1 MFTMLI
7 QCAVNKLNSSLKYS
21 AVLVLLQHDN
31 SLLLFFFGSFPFRL
45 FLLVF
50 VAFISHTFWSI
61 WPCFVCSIKLFCQST
76 RCILIQ
82 LFTAKPLV
90 PSSYMWKG
98 FEGRLFLHCSSTECE
113 KWPNDPMTQW
123 PEPFWKW
130 QRNIQRASRC
140 TRRWWWRPVLVDGWI
155 GPGECLVESQPF
167 EWLSLLLS
175 ILPHPSAVC
184 TQPFS
189 VENSGVYCHRTNRS
203 CQDTAY
209 SYLLKLWQIW
219 TWCHAIVE
227 HHVFHMILIQYWSIW
242 DIIYCGF

>member
-1 MFTMLI
+1 
-7 QCAVNKLNSSLKYS
+7 
-21 AVLVLLQHDN
+21 
-31 SLLLFFFGSFPFRL
+31 
-45 FLLVF
+45 
-50 VAFISHTFWSI
+50 
-61 WPCFVCSIKLFCQST
+61 
-76 RCILIQ
+76 
-82 LFTAKPLV
+82 
-90 PSSYMWKG
+90 MWK
-98 FEGRLFLHCSSTECE
+98 
-113 KWPNDPMTQW
+113 MTQW

-209 SYLLKLWQIW
+209 SYLLEITTNLDMMSCNRWTSCISHDSHSILKYLRYNLLWISD
-219 TWCHAIVE
+219 
-227 HHVFHMILIQYWSIW
+227 LIFWYALI
-242 DIIYCGF
+242 CC